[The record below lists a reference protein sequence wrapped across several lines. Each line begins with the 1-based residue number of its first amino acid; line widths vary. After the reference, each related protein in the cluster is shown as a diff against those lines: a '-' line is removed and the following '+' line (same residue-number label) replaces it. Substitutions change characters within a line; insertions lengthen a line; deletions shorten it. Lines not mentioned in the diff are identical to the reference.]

1 MTWSPLHARGVRLSL
16 LFALL
21 GVGVAV
27 REGVGALRYHP
38 VAPALDASPAF
49 TGGGTT
55 QAAGAPLDRLVA
67 LAPFSPSRSAAP
79 DVDAVGAVQAVPQG
93 AMRRIGTVTGGDSP
107 FAVCQLGA
115 ERPRRLHVGDTLG
128 GWALQRVSPG
138 AATFID
144 AARARHEL
152 RISSP
157 GN

>member
-1 MTWSPLHARGVRLSL
+1 MTWSPLQSTSVRLAL
-16 LFALL
+16 LFVLL
-21 GVGVAV
+21 DVGVAL

-38 VAPALDASPAF
+38 VAPALGASMMSTSA
-49 TGGGTT
+49 GTA
-55 QAAGAPLDRLVA
+55 QAASVPLDQLVA

-79 DVDAVGAVQAVPQG
+79 EADAAAVAPGLPQG
-93 AMRRIGTVTGGDSP
+93 TMRLVGTVTGGDAP

-115 ERPRRLHVGDTLG
+115 ARPRMLHVGDTLG
-128 GWALQRVSPG
+128 GWALQRVRPG

-152 RISSP
+152 RISLP